1 MTYYVVH
8 KGRKPGIYNN
18 WNECKKQVEGFED
31 PVFKKFDN
39 QKEAQ
44 LFLENGFPNK
54 KNYVSIFNYTNLKLK
69 NYKFL
74 IIPPCN

>member
-18 WNECKKQVEGFED
+18 WNECKKQVDGFED

-44 LFLENGFPNK
+44 LFLENGFPN
-54 KNYVSIFNYTNLKLK
+54 
-69 NYKFL
+69 
-74 IIPPCN
+74 